1 MPVWLGIQ
9 ASVVW
14 VPLDFRL
21 WRSSRISGITSFDD
35 GLLAM
40 MALMADVAEN
50 YSGDWAW
57 VKVVYYF

>member
-40 MALMADVAEN
+40 MALMAELE
-50 YSGDWAW
+50 SLKI
-57 VKVVYYF
+57 KV